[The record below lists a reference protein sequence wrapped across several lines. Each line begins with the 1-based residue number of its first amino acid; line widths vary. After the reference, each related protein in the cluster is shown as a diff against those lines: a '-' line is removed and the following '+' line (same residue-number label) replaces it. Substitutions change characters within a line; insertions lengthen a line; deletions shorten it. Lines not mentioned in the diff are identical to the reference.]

1 LRDVGNG
8 LGPNR
13 VVGDEQRRQL
23 GDLGQ
28 GLADGRGIGIGKAS
42 CDACRT
48 QRPGGVRCNARQGLG
63 KFERL

>member
-28 GLADGRGIGIGKAS
+28 GLADGGCIGVRKAS

-48 QRPGGVRCNARQGLG
+48 QRPGGVRGNARQGLR
-63 KFERL
+63 KLERL